1 MMREATRDLLFAR
14 VTCRCANS
22 NLTRGLEKSARLELR
37 LRPLDVRIVSI
48 KRRRLTSGEKTEVM
62 CQSRGA
68 RPPATLTW
76 FLNQE
81 PLIHAVSQSFS
92 QDGNLTTSILTLD
105 PRPSSPA
112 SPLDSSSRVSRLEC
126 RAESALTGQRFPA
139 CDDGSD
145 CDDDRDAPSSRD
157 AAKAGKSSS
166 GEGTPASRDKSS
178 SSSPPREAKHHRHLS
193 DKWEFEVQCKL
204 PFLRLL

>member
-92 QDGNLTTSILTLD
+92 EDGNLTTSILTLD

-145 CDDDRDAPSSRD
+145 CDGDPSSRD

-166 GEGTPASRDKSS
+166 EAGEGTPASRDKSA
-178 SSSPPREAKHHRHLS
+178 SSPAPREAKHHRHMS

-204 PFLRLL
+204 PFLLLL